1 MAAFATPADL
11 EARWRPL
18 TDAET
23 VVATTLLADAAVWL
37 RAWFPDLDA
46 RIASAAV
53 DTQAAVMVS
62 CSMVK
67 RALIASGHE
76 GQSSGMEAMGPFTR
90 QVAFRN
96 PEGNLYVTEQEV
108 DVLDGR
114 PSGAVSMECAGL

>member
-53 DTQAAVMVS
+53 DAQAPVMVS
-62 CSMVK
+62 CAMVK

-76 GQSSGMEAMGPFTR
+76 GQSSGMEVMGPFTR